1 MSDLVAKHLR
11 RWATTEFEWGVA
23 DCSIVLADYVLD
35 AVGIDGA
42 AHIRARYHDA
52 LSCRRLTKGD
62 LLAVVAQCARIAGLD
77 PAYDLKRGDIGVIV
91 AGKHQVGA
99 LHLGDNRWAV
109 KSTDGLLT
117 LSIPP
122 VIAAWAVR
130 G

>member
-11 RWATTEFEWGVA
+11 RWATTEFEWGVT

-35 AVGIDGA
+35 VVGIDGA
-42 AHIRARYHDA
+42 AHLRGRYHDER
-52 LSCRRLTKGD
+52 SCRRLIQLD
-62 LLAVVAQCARIAGLD
+62 LVGTIAQCAHVAGLQSVS
-77 PAYDLKRGDIGVIV
+77 AAQRGDIGVIV
-91 AGKHQVGA
+91 AGKHHVGA
-99 LHLGDNRWAV
+99 LHLGDDRWAV

-117 LSIPP
+117 LTNPT